1 MTDRPIKKWK
11 VGNWEVAVWSNK
23 RKVNNTEEVEFKTAT
38 LSRSYMKKDENI
50 WRSEI
55 INFRRSDIIKM
66 QALLD
71 RTRDFLF
78 LTEGGE

>member
-1 MTDRPIKKWK
+1 MGERPIKKWK
-11 VGNWEVAVWSNK
+11 ISNWEIAVWSNK
-23 RKVNNTEEVEFKTAT
+23 RKNNGEELEFKTAT

>member
-1 MTDRPIKKWK
+1 
-11 VGNWEVAVWSNK
+11 
-23 RKVNNTEEVEFKTAT
+23 
-38 LSRSYMKKDENI
+38 MKKDENI